1 MRNNLMRRKMNDYWL
16 VIEKSTGRVISHC
29 GEEKDAIMM
38 LLLDKDNRIYRK
50 QNFIIDQVID
60 VSSTTNKQ
68 LPGQQGLPEGQPFV
82 LESEKIRLP
91 EGEGKPI
98 NI

>member
-1 MRNNLMRRKMNDYWL
+1 MSSNFEKYSVTERR
-16 VIEKSTGRVISHC
+16 TGRKICECSD
-29 GEEKDAIMM
+29 ERDAIMM
-38 LLLDKDNRIYRK
+38 VNFDQDNRSYRLDK
-50 QNFIIDQVID
+50 FILDKIID

-91 EGEGKPI
+91 EGGGKPI

>member
-1 MRNNLMRRKMNDYWL
+1 MSSNFEKYSVTERR
-16 VIEKSTGRVISHC
+16 TGRKICECSD
-29 GEEKDAIMM
+29 EQDAIM
-38 LLLDKDNRIYRK
+38 LVKFDEHNRIYSLDK
-50 QNFIIDQVID
+50 FILDQIID

-91 EGEGKPI
+91 EGEGKLI

>member
-1 MRNNLMRRKMNDYWL
+1 MKNNLIQIKMNDYWV
-16 VIEKSTGRVISHC
+16 VIKKSTGRVIAHC
-29 GEEKDAIMM
+29 GEEADAIMM
-38 LLLDKDNRIYRK
+38 VSFDNHNRIYRK
-50 QNFIIDQVID
+50 QKFIMDQVINIT
-60 VSSTTNKQ
+60 SSGIKE

-91 EGEGKPI
+91 KGEGKPI